1 MGQGRASAIRPAGC
15 ASRNRQGRG
24 GRRSPGRG
32 SAGLRRSAATVFEEE
47 AEVTR
52 RGAGPR
58 GERLADELHRA
69 ERDVSR
75 LPIALEALGALTAL
89 DRRQVLASF
98 ARLHRSA

>member
-1 MGQGRASAIRPAGC
+1 M
-15 ASRNRQGRG
+15 
-24 GRRSPGRG
+24 
-32 SAGLRRSAATVFEEE
+32 
-47 AEVTR
+47 TR